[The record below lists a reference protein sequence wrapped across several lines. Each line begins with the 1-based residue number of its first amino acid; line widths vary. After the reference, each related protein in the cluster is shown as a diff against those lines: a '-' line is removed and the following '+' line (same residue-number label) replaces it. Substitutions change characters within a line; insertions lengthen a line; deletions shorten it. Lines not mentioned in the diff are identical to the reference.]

1 MEDREKVIRR
11 QVEATCGNEYHFYT
25 EDVLHLLVIIDSLR
39 ASQKELVEAGEP
51 IASAVENCSL
61 ADIEGVVDEHVIKH
75 YSMKDIKMGDL
86 RRLSQAIEKAKD
98 ASNG

>member
-1 MEDREKVIRR
+1 MKDREKVIRR

-51 IASAVENCSL
+51 ITRARKGKVGNGVRKCLQASW
-61 ADIEGVVDEHVIKH
+61 
-75 YSMKDIKMGDL
+75 
-86 RRLSQAIEKAKD
+86 
-98 ASNG
+98 